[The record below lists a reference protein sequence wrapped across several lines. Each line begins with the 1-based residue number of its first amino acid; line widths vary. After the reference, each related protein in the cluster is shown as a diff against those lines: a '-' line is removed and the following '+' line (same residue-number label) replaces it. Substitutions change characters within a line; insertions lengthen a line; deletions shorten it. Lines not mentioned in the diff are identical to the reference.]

1 MFAECAVLFISV
13 LYLLVCLVSYKRP
26 ILTSHIFSSSLS
38 LITRFRDSL
47 KYQWALKEIS
57 EQSSDATAEQIFE
70 TKVCAICYE
79 RMWSWEEV
87 CAAKGFSFA
96 DERATPGYTQAPRH
110 GLKLRTKRL
119 LCGHIFHLG
128 CLQKWF
134 EMQTTC
140 PQCRKVVSGNHQL
153 SRH

>member
-26 ILTSHIFSSSLS
+26 IITSHIFSTSLS

-47 KYQWALKEIS
+47 KYQWALKEIN

-79 RMWSWEEV
+79 RMWPWEGV
-87 CAAKGFSFA
+87 CAAKGFGSA
-96 DERATPGYTQAPRH
+96 DERATPEYTQATRH
-110 GLKLRTKRL
+110 KLMLRTKRL
-119 LCGHIFHLG
+119 PCGHIFHFG
-128 CLQKWF
+128 CLKIWF
-134 EMQTTC
+134 EIQATC
-140 PQCRKVVSGNHQL
+140 PQCRKVVSRNHQL